1 MAFWNRKR
9 TEIRAE
15 PEVNLKE
22 SDPDTAA
29 ALIRSMLGG
38 DDMTKEKALEIP
50 SVCECIDYIAG
61 TVASLPIRLY
71 QRKDDR
77 VREVSDDWRVRL
89 LNQDTGDTLTA
100 RQFWRSILRDYY
112 LGKGGYAYI
121 HMENGMVRSLH
132 YVEENRISFQ
142 TNNDPIF
149 KDYNILC
156 NGRSY
161 YPFEWFKLLRNTPD
175 GMRGKSIVEQNG
187 CQLSVGYYTL
197 KYENSLV
204 KKGGNKKGFLQ
215 STKHLSTDAMKA
227 LRSAF
232 HKLYST
238 NEENVVVLNDGITF
252 KESSNTSVEMQLEEN
267 KKLNDSE
274 IRKVFGL
281 DGDEKTRLRTIINL
295 LSDIECSLNRDLLRE
310 DEKKDR
316 YFSFD
321 TKELTRGNIKDRF
334 EAYSIALKSNFLQ
347 VDEVRSM
354 EDWEPLGIDWVTLGL
369 DSVLFDPKTKQ
380 IYTPNTNQTVT
391 MAGRQMM
398 KGGDENEGRTES

>member
-1 MAFWNRKR
+1 
-9 TEIRAE
+9 
-15 PEVNLKE
+15 
-22 SDPDTAA
+22 
-29 ALIRSMLGG
+29 
-38 DDMTKEKALEIP
+38 
-50 SVCECIDYIAG
+50 
-61 TVASLPIRLY
+61 
-71 QRKDDR
+71 
-77 VREVSDDWRVRL
+77 
-89 LNQDTGDTLTA
+89 
-100 RQFWRSILRDYY
+100 
-112 LGKGGYAYI
+112 
-121 HMENGMVRSLH
+121 
-132 YVEENRISFQ
+132 
-142 TNNDPIF
+142 
-149 KDYNILC
+149 
-156 NGRSY
+156 
-161 YPFEWFKLLRNTPD
+161 
-175 GMRGKSIVEQNG
+175 
-187 CQLSVGYYTL
+187 
-197 KYENSLV
+197 
-204 KKGGNKKGFLQ
+204 
-215 STKHLSTDAMKA
+215 MKA

-347 VDEVRSM
+347 VDEVRRM

-380 IYTPNTNQTVT
+380 IYTPNTNQTAT